1 PAASPPGGPATRR
14 AGSRVTASDPR
25 GPGSR
30 GDRREGGRHGRP
42 SARTAGALAETH
54 IRPQLLRLAVLPP
67 VAVALSGCAAVL
79 FTVRSSGVR
88 PGPTMWAV
96 LGGAGSVTLAG
107 IVIAAVAADRAARLV
122 HDRLTTLRRGTARRE
137 ADLRTLGDDLRRR
150 DGPPARSPRPEPPAG
165 LVVAAVAGDRAA
177 GLVPARLTPL
187 RRSTARRAADLRTLV
202 DDLRRGDG
210 PPARSP
216 PAEPPAGAD
225 DFDLLA
231 ADLTRA
237 HDGAVTAV

>member
-1 PAASPPGGPATRR
+1 TGEPGRPAEAPPGGPATRR
-14 AGSRVTASDPR
+14 AGSRATASDPR

-42 SARTAGALAETH
+42 SARTAAALAETH

-96 LGGAGSVTLAG
+96 LGGAVSVTLAG

-122 HDRLTTLRRGTARRE
+122 HDRLTTLRR
-137 ADLRTLGDDLRRR
+137 
-150 DGPPARSPRPEPPAG
+150 
-165 LVVAAVAGDRAA
+165 
-177 GLVPARLTPL
+177 
-187 RRSTARRAADLRTLV
+187 STARHEADLRTLV

-210 PPARSP
+210 PPGLRRTLPPPPRRATARREAHRAALDAARGRGAGPPARSH

-225 DFDLLA
+225 YFALLA

-237 HDGAVTAV
+237 HDGAATAVVQASRLSSQAGS